1 MLESWA
7 VCDNRNPCSIL
18 YGLRFSWLS
27 NFVEIA
33 SVLIEFLLNPLH
45 LNHSMNR
52 FPKRP
57 SLSQVALCSG
67 VIVATAAVTLFA
79 PGTSRVRAALQDSPK
94 TVIDEAWQ
102 IVNRE
107 YVDGSFNQLNWQ
119 AMRQELLSKNYTSRE
134 QAYVALRK
142 VLERLNDPYTRFM
155 DPRQYEALTNQT
167 SGELSGVG
175 IRLEVH
181 EKTKVLTIIEPIEN
195 SPAMQAGLKAG
206 DQIVAINGKATTGM
220 TVEDASALIRGDAGT
235 KVHLQIRRGA
245 QSISLGVVRARI
257 ELPTVR
263 YSVKQEA
270 KNRIG
275 YIRLN
280 EFSAHASEQMRRAIQ
295 DLLTQKV
302 DGFVLDL
309 RGNPGGLLQASIEIS
324 RMWVDQGAIVKTV
337 DRLGHDENISANQSA
352 LTKLPLVVLV
362 DSNSAS
368 SSEILTGAL
377 KDNKR
382 AVVVGSQT
390 FGKALVQSVHSLS
403 DGSGLAVTIA
413 HYYTPKG
420 TDISHK
426 GIEPDIKVD
435 LTEEQSRKLSSNPKL
450 IATLDDPQYAKAVT
464 ALQKEILVRAGVIFP
479 KQQASNQEK

>member
-1 MLESWA
+1 
-7 VCDNRNPCSIL
+7 
-18 YGLRFSWLS
+18 
-27 NFVEIA
+27 
-33 SVLIEFLLNPLH
+33 
-45 LNHSMNR
+45 MNR
-52 FPKRP
+52 SLKR
-57 SLSQVALCSG
+57 SSFFQAALCG
-67 VIVATAAVTLFA
+67 GTIAATAAVTLFG
-79 PGTSRVRAALQDSPK
+79 PGPSRVRAALQDSPK
-94 TVIDEAWQ
+94 TVVDEVWQ

-134 QAYVALRK
+134 QAYAALRK
-142 VLERLNDPYTRFM
+142 ALERLNDPYTRFM
-155 DPRQYEALTNQT
+155 DPKQYEVLTNQT

-175 IRLEVH
+175 IRLEVN
-181 EKTKVLTIIEPIEN
+181 ENTKVLTVIEPIEN
-195 SPAMQAGLKAG
+195 SPAIKAGIKAG
-206 DQIVAINGKATTGM
+206 DQILAINGKVTTGM
-220 TVEDASALIRGDAGT
+220 TVEDASNLIRGDAGT
-235 KVHLQIRRGA
+235 KVQLQIGRDGNDINLA
-245 QSISLGVVRARI
+245 VVRARI

-263 YSVKQEA
+263 YSLKQETN
-270 KNRIG
+270 NRIG

-280 EFSAHASEQMRRAIQ
+280 EFSAHAAEQMRRAIQ
-295 DLLTQKV
+295 ELLTQKV

-324 RMWVDQGAIVKTV
+324 RMWMDQGAIVKTV
-337 DRLGHDENISANQSA
+337 DREGHDENISANQSA

-362 DSNSAS
+362 DGNSAS

-382 AVVVGSQT
+382 AVIVGSQT

-426 GIEPDIKVD
+426 GIEPDVKID
-435 LTEEQSRKLSSNPKL
+435 LTEEQRRKLASNPKL
-450 IATLDDPQYAKAVT
+450 IATQDDPQYATAVT
-464 ALQKEILVRAGVIFP
+464 ALQREILARGVPVPTQRAS
-479 KQQASNQEK
+479 KQER